1 VYLEHDRLI
10 HGLDPV
16 AGAVPEPPLGDLLHL
31 GDQFGCAIAAAQVG
45 DRQLLGL
52 RAESE
57 FRVLRAKQLPP
68 LLLLT
73 IQIERPEHRPVA
85 HHHPQASP
93 GPLEPLLLLL
103 LITSQSE
110 LRELDYQFVREAG
123 DLRGVEE
130 GALVLLKVVH

>member
-1 VYLEHDRLI
+1 MYLEHDRLI

-16 AGAVPEPPLGDLLHL
+16 AGALAQPPLGDLLHL

-73 IQIERPEHRPVA
+73 IQVERPEDRPIA
-85 HHHPQASP
+85 HHHP
-93 GPLEPLLLLL
+93 
-103 LITSQSE
+103 
-110 LRELDYQFVREAG
+110 
-123 DLRGVEE
+123 
-130 GALVLLKVVH
+130 